1 MDIVHYFFAAFSVFL
16 INALPA
22 LMPPTWMVLVFFL
35 ATYNLNPVAMV
46 IIGALFALSGRLVL
60 YYLASKFRGVLPKR
74 MDKNYQ
80 DLGKFL
86 SEHKAIS
93 LPLFLLFAFYPL
105 PSNQLFI
112 VAGLAKVKP
121 KLLAMSFLGGRL
133 LSYSFWVGGA
143 HVIDRRLEMIFRD
156 GLDPRSVVVALLS
169 AIFLIAL
176 PGFLPWKKIHQALF
190 KDV

>member
-1 MDIVHYFFAAFSVFL
+1 MDVVHYFFAAFSVFL

-121 KLLAMSFLGGRL
+121 KLLAWSFLGGRL

-143 HVIDRRLEMIFRD
+143 HVIDRRLEIMFRD
-156 GLDPRSVVVALLS
+156 GLDPRSIVVALTS
-169 AIFLIAL
+169 AIFLIAI
-176 PGFLPWKKIHQALF
+176 PGFLPWKKIHQSLF
-190 KDV
+190 KDA